1 MEPLRSAYR
10 ENLGSGVKQVLKM
23 DLLHMITIEAVRKLR
38 SLQKSMA
45 RKMRL
50 KLWAAPGSWVHV
62 SGATKKRR
70 VALS

>member
-1 MEPLRSAYR
+1 
-10 ENLGSGVKQVLKM
+10 M